1 MAKANKKRDFK
12 TFLEESSWFWSPE
25 LIGEQQ
31 EHSLA
36 EEMLKISPLIQDTLE
51 NHQPQ
56 QLVSVLE
63 KLRDEQENLVPRSL
77 ILKNLMILLDVSAE
91 ILDRVALYCHH
102 KNITELNGP
111 FGQYQF
117 KKFGP
122 NFTKALSNDNIY
134 KLAVSDDGFFEDV
147 INLMLYA
154 HESNEF
160 SQYLT
165 FKGFRLATLVGNTE
179 ALAEFY
185 LSRSIENSSQIKQL
199 RAVSYGNALQNNL
212 KNKIVKSLTNYG
224 VEIALGNRYLGEQQ
238 FDLVLV
244 KKTESQIQTEWKWVV
259 IETAFQE
266 TTNSVIERK
275 AKQAVNGLY
284 KSIED
289 AKHKLVYII
298 DGAGFVKR
306 YNVTSTIFDTCH
318 FASTANPE
326 HFEKLITFLK
336 DYFRN

>member
-1 MAKANKKRDFK
+1 MINSNEERNFK
-12 TFLEESSWFWSPE
+12 TFLEEASWFWSPD

-31 EHSLA
+31 EHTLA

-56 QLVSVLE
+56 QLVPVLIT
-63 KLRDEQENLVPRSL
+63 LQDEQGNTIPRSL
-77 ILKNLMILLDVSAE
+77 VLKNLMILLDVSAE

-102 KNITELNGP
+102 KNITQLNGP
-111 FGQYQF
+111 FGTYQF
-117 KKFGP
+117 KRFGP

-134 KLAVSDDGFFEDV
+134 KLAISDDGFFEDV

-154 HESNEF
+154 YESDEF
-160 SQYLT
+160 SKYLT
-165 FKGFRLATLVGNTE
+165 FKGFRLATLVGNIE

-199 RAVSYGNALQNNL
+199 RAVAYGNGLQNNL
-212 KNKIVKSLTNYG
+212 KNKIVDSMEGYG
-224 VEIALGNRYLGEQQ
+224 VEIAPGNRYLGEQQ

-244 KKTESQIQTEWKWVV
+244 KRNESTNPEDWKWVV

-275 AKQAVNGLY
+275 SKQAVNGLY
-284 KSIED
+284 QSIED
-289 AKHKLVYII
+289 SNHKLIYII

-306 YNVTSTIFDTCH
+306 HKVTSTIFDTCH
-318 FASTANPE
+318 FASTANPA
-326 HFEKLITFLK
+326 HFNKLVNFLVE
-336 DYFRN
+336 YFRD

>member
-1 MAKANKKRDFK
+1 MAELNQERNFE
-12 TFLEESSWFWSPE
+12 TFLEEASWFWSSE

-31 EHSLA
+31 EHTLA

-51 NHQPQ
+51 NHQPH
-56 QLVSVLE
+56 QLVSVL
-63 KLRDEQENLVPRSL
+63 KVLRDEQENLVPRSL

-102 KNITELNGP
+102 KNVTQLNGP

-160 SQYLT
+160 SRFLT
-165 FKGFRLATLVGNTE
+165 FKGFRLATLVGNIE

-199 RAVSYGNALQNNL
+199 RAVSYGNGLQNNL
-212 KNKIVKSLTNYG
+212 KHKIVESLTEFG
-224 VEIALGNRYLGEQQ
+224 VEIAPGNRYLGEQQ

-244 KKTESQIQTEWKWVV
+244 KRTESQIQTDWKWVV

-284 KSIED
+284 QSIDE
-289 AKHKLVYII
+289 ANHKLVYII

-306 YNVTSTIFDTCH
+306 YKVTSTIFDTCH

-336 DYFRN
+336 EYFSN